1 MLTNGELLGSYRII
15 DGLNRGAMG
24 VVYVAEHVLI
34 GRKVAL
40 KLIAPELAAQ
50 PEAVRL
56 FFREARAANQIAHPN
71 IIQITDLVE
80 GHGDDPCFMVME
92 LLEGHTLG
100 EVIEQEGRL
109 PGARVIEVGVQV
121 ADAMA
126 AAHEV
131 GVIHRDLKPENI
143 FLCNRGGDVKILDF
157 GLAHL
162 GSRRRRSRESTVIA
176 CGTPLYMS
184 PEQAGSDTV
193 DDRADIYSLGAVL
206 YEAITGK
213 PVFDYE
219 SVRDLMLAHISETP
233 EPPSQ
238 TGVEV
243 NAELE
248 KLIMECLEK
257 APEARPRSM
266 RQVAERLAAIGE
278 GARTVTIE
286 AMMADA
292 FERASAELDRMLE
305 TFEREPAT
313 PEPASAIPTRVPA
326 RYDDTLMVR
335 PLRRPQRPRRARR
348 WVAGVAVAVALAL
361 APLWGSISGLAARA
375 AAELAAPILSIAEVD
390 AAPLEIGPALG
401 SAAAKP
407 VGASPD

>member
-1 MLTNGELLGSYRII
+1 
-15 DGLNRGAMG
+15 MG
-24 VVYVAEHVLI
+24 VVYVAEHELI

-40 KLIAPELAAQ
+40 KFIAPELAEK

-80 GHGDDPCFMVME
+80 GDGEDPCFMVME

-109 PGARVIEVGVQV
+109 PGERVIEIGVQV

-126 AAHEV
+126 AAHEN

-184 PEQAGSDTV
+184 PEQAGSDAV
-193 DDRADIYSLGAVL
+193 DERADIYSLGAVL

-233 EPPSQ
+233 EPPSAS
-238 TGVEV
+238 GLPV
-243 NAELE
+243 NPDLE
-248 KLIMECLEK
+248 KLVMECLEK

-266 RQVAERLAAIGE
+266 RHVAERLDAIGE

-292 FERASAELDRMLE
+292 FEKASAELDRMLE
-305 TFEREPAT
+305 TFEREPET
-313 PEPASAIPTRVPA
+313 PKAVPASPVPVPVPR

-335 PLRRPQRPRRARR
+335 PLRRPPRPRRSRR
-348 WVAGVAVAVALAL
+348 WVAGLAVAGTLAL
-361 APLWGSISGLAARA
+361 TPLWEPISTFAARA
-375 AAELAAPILSIAEVD
+375 AAELATPILSIAEVD
-390 AAPLEIGPALG
+390 AAPLELG

-407 VGASPD
+407 VGAARD